1 MERNSRAI
9 VTALLS
15 IILVSLL
22 CLCMLI
28 FGVVLWQQSG
38 DSQAL
43 LDSLSDGATPTAP
56 QTAPL
61 TEEAPTAPET
71 QPEPSSIASLTDE
84 QVVAAQSRVIRR
96 VYERVAPSVVNIVVT
111 SRTALGGGEGSGFVV
126 DKEGHI
132 VTNNHVVAEADE
144 IIVRFSEGTEVK
156 ASLVGTAPDVDLAVI
171 KVDVDPSI
179 LVPVEMGSM
188 QDLAVGDLVIAI
200 GNPFGFERTVTTGIV
215 SALGRTIPRATG
227 QFSLPNLIQTDAAI
241 NPGNSGGPLLD
252 IYGRVVGV
260 NTLIFSQ
267 APGTNSGV
275 GFAIPVD
282 TVKRVVPDLIETGQ
296 FQYPYIGIQG
306 LSLTPTLAEALGTPV
321 EHGVLVLEVVPDS
334 PAEKAGLRGG
344 TEEVEV
350 PGFGV
355 VLKGGDIIIGID
367 GVRVESFDDLI
378 NYLDTKRVGDTI
390 RLRIVRNGEEQDLD
404 LTLGPRPR
412 SLP

>member
-1 MERNSRAI
+1 MGRNSRALM
-9 VTALLS
+9 TALLS
-15 IILVSLL
+15 IIFVSLL
-22 CLCMLI
+22 CVCALI
-28 FGVVLWQQSG
+28 FGVVVWQQSSG
-38 DSQAL
+38 TETV
-43 LDSLSDGATPTAP
+43 LDSFSEPPATTEQ
-56 QTAPL
+56 QTAPVA
-61 TEEAPTAPET
+61 EEDQSQPEEQTAPSEL
-71 QPEPSSIASLTDE
+71 AALTDE
-84 QVVAAQSRVIRR
+84 QIVAAQSRVIRR

-111 SRTALGGGEGSGFVV
+111 SNTVLGGGEGSGFVI

-132 VTNNHVVAEADE
+132 VTNNHVVADADE

-171 KVDVDPSI
+171 KVEVDPSI

-267 APGTNSGV
+267 TPGANSGV

-296 FQYPYIGIQG
+296 FQYPYVGIQA

-321 EHGVLVLEVVPDS
+321 EHGVLVQEVIPDS

-344 TEEVEV
+344 TEEVEI
-350 PGFGV
+350 PGFGIV
-355 VLKGGDIIIGID
+355 RKGGDIIIGID
-367 GVRVESFDDLI
+367 DVQVESFDDLI

-390 RLRIVRNGEEQDLD
+390 RLRIVRDGEEREID
-404 LTLGPRPR
+404 LTLGPRPQ

>member
-1 MERNSRAI
+1 MSRNSRALI
-9 VTALLS
+9 TAFLS
-15 IILVSLL
+15 IILVSIL
-22 CLCMLI
+22 CLCIMI
-28 FGVVLWQQSG
+28 AGVFFWEQSG
-38 DSQAL
+38 GSQAFM
-43 LDSLSDGATPTAP
+43 DSFTETQEETPAI
-56 QTAPL
+56 
-61 TEEAPTAPET
+61 TAPEQEEA
-71 QPEPSSIASLTDE
+71 QPPSEEPAAPTDLAALTDE
-84 QVVAAQSRVIRR
+84 QIVAAQSRVIRR

-111 SRTALGGGEGSGFVV
+111 SDSLLGGGEGSGFVI

-132 VTNNHVVAEADE
+132 VTNNHVVADANE
-144 IIVRFSEGTEVK
+144 IIVKFSEGTEVK

-171 KVDVDPSI
+171 KVEVDPSI

-188 QDLAVGDLVIAI
+188 NDLAVGDLVIAI

-252 IYGRVVGV
+252 IHGRVVGV

-267 APGTNSGV
+267 TPGANSGV
-275 GFAIPVD
+275 GFAIPID

-296 FQYPYIGIQG
+296 FQYPYIGIQA
-306 LSLTPTLAEALGTPV
+306 LTLTPTLAEALGTSV
-321 EHGVLVLEVVPDS
+321 QHGVLVQEVIPDS

-344 TEEVEV
+344 TEEVQI
-350 PGFGV
+350 PGFGA
-355 VLKGGDIIIGID
+355 VLKGGDIIIGVD
-367 GVRVESFDDLI
+367 DVQVESFDDLI

-390 RLRIVRNGEEQDLD
+390 RLRIVRDGEEQEVD
-404 LTLGPRPR
+404 LTLGPRPQ